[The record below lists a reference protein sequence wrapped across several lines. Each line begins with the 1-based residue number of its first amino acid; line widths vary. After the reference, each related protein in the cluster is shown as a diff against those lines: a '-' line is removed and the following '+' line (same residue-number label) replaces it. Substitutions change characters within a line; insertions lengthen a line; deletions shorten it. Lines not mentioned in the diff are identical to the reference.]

1 MLFINPS
8 GAATRECSWDGTW
21 KSNPNYN
28 STSGWTNYSA
38 CVPPKPIVNPPDFT
52 VCWCFGAHLQML
64 RHWYQCCFWMYNA
77 YLI

>member
-1 MLFINPS
+1 MNNYWTTTILLTRLADNACINPS

-52 VCWCFGAHLQML
+52 VC
-64 RHWYQCCFWMYNA
+64 
-77 YLI
+77 